1 MELNNIINSIK
12 DNFSSV
18 WQTKERGASVE
29 IITPYATTNNRFIS
43 VFLTKRGDEFIITDG
58 GWVNSGVYDN
68 DVSNEG
74 GCLNKILFHYI
85 NAFDI
90 KETSNKNKDSN
101 QVSFYY
107 VKTNNLIDIPSR
119 VLDLAT
125 FIQNIV
131 STSLIEFVDKEE
143 KEAQKRF
150 VTLANDYIKSNVP
163 IEKVKFNTFLN
174 PEKKEL
180 KFNALYY
187 YGPSEI
193 TLLNYITG
201 SSVSYFSNSI
211 FKANTLFEMADE
223 SLYKNYVR
231 KKITILDTNAK
242 GYVPNK
248 IGHYL
253 VHLQKQTGTV
263 NLEWSSREQLFNLL

>member
-18 WQTKERGASVE
+18 WQTKQRGASIE
-29 IITPYATTNNRFIS
+29 IITPYVTTNDRFIS
-43 VFLTKRGDEFIITDG
+43 VFLTKRGSEFIITDG
-58 GWVNSGVYDN
+58 GWVNGCIYDN
-68 DVSNEG
+68 DISNED
-74 GCLNKILFHYI
+74 GCFNKILFHYI

-90 KETSNKNKDSN
+90 KETVNNKGSN
-101 QVSFYY
+101 QVSYYY

-150 VTLANDYIKSNVP
+150 VTLANDYIKSNVSL
-163 IEKVKFNTFLN
+163 EKIKFNAFLH

-231 KKITILDTNAK
+231 KKVTILDTNAK

-253 VHLQKQTGTV
+253 VHLQKQTGAV
-263 NLEWSSREQLFNLL
+263 NLEWSNKEQLFNLL